1 MSELCLILGLTKIRE
16 WHVMIL
22 PNYYFL
28 PTPKKI
34 SKLAPQNPLTSKSI
48 LTAVFKG
55 FSEKKQHFTFL
66 L

>member
-1 MSELCLILGLTKIRE
+1 
-16 WHVMIL
+16 MIL